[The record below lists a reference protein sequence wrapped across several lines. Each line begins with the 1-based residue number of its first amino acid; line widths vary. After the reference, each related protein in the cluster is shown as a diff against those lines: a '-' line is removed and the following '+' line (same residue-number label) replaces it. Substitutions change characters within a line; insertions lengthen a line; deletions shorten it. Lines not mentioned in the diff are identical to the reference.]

1 MDIPANRLEPTANA
15 PLARELRRDRAFEG
29 LTNKQLAYCEARMQ
43 GMGVVQAYTEV
54 YQPAGSKQS
63 IYQNATAVEAN
74 SLVQSKLREMLRE
87 KNGRNSELPVIDKDF
102 VVTGIAALALNATK
116 QGDQLRAYEL
126 LGKAVGL
133 FKPEEK
139 LIEQPKTVNDID
151 AQLRDRL
158 KAALAPVIDVEPH
171 EVEVVPPG
179 GSKGDED
186 GGPTHRKR
194 VRGGS

>member
-1 MDIPANRLEPTANA
+1 MDIPTNRLEPTSSG

-29 LTNKQLAYCEARMQ
+29 LTNKQLAYCEARMA
-43 GMGVVQAYTEV
+43 GMGVVQAYIEA
-54 YQPAGSKQS
+54 YKPSGSQAS
-63 IYQNATAVEAN
+63 IYSGAGAVEAN
-74 SLVQSKLREMLRE
+74 SLIQARLRKMLME
-87 KNGRNSELPVIDKDF
+87 KNGKASDLPVIDKDF

-139 LIEQPKTVNDID
+139 PVEQLKTVNDID

-158 KAALAPVIDVEPH
+158 KAALSPVIDIEPN
-171 EVEVVPPG
+171 EIEAVPP
-179 GSKGDED
+179 DEN
-186 GGPTHRKR
+186 KR
-194 VRGGS
+194 VRVRQPKPE

>member
-1 MDIPANRLEPTANA
+1 MDIPANRLEPTASG
-15 PLARELRRDRAFEG
+15 PLARDLRTDRAFEG
-29 LTNKQLAYCEARMQ
+29 LTHKQLAYCEARMA
-43 GMGVVQAYTEV
+43 GMSVVQAYIEA
-54 YQPAGSKQS
+54 YQPTGDKAQ
-63 IYQNATAVEAN
+63 IYTSASMVEAN
-74 SLVQSKLREMLRE
+74 QRIQQKIRQMLME
-87 KNGRNSELPVIDKDF
+87 KNGKSSDLPVIDKDF

-133 FKPEEK
+133 FKNEVAPV
-139 LIEQPKTVNDID
+139 EQPKTVNDID

-158 KAALAPVIDVEPH
+158 KAALAPVIDVEPN
-171 EVEVVPPG
+171 EVETIPA

-186 GGPTHRKR
+186 GGPTPRKR